1 MSTKENKEWARQITE
16 SYNEIAGDVS
26 KVRPL
31 GDKYYAPGFIYHPPF
46 GGDMNWEQAGKHVV
60 MLVSAF
66 PDLNYSNDDV
76 LAEGNKVVIRYTMK
90 ATHKGTFLGIPATG
104 KQIVMKGVEIDKIV
118 EGKCVETWH
127 FPDYLGMMTQ
137 LGVVP
142 GTAPKT

>member
-1 MSTKENKEWARQITE
+1 MTTKQNKEWARQITQ
-16 SYNEIAGDVS
+16 SFNEIAGDVS
-26 KVRPL
+26 KVRAL
-31 GDKYYAPGFIYHPPF
+31 GEKYYAPGFIYHPPF
-46 GGDMNWEQAGKHVV
+46 GGDMNWEQAGEHVV
-60 MLVSAF
+60 TLVSAF
-66 PDLNYSNDDV
+66 PNLNYSNDDV
-76 LAEGNKVVIRYTMK
+76 LAEGDKVAIRYTMK

-142 GTAPKT
+142 GSVRKT